1 VKIEIGLNDIFR
13 DDEGPDESLEESVR
27 RQVFLDKL
35 SGDLRKRLFERLDR
49 IERQQADFNAA
60 LDRGQAAL
68 DRAAEAIARAEHLL
82 GETA

>member
-1 VKIEIGLNDIFR
+1 MNGGTSQSARVLA
-13 DDEGPDESLEESVR
+13 SVAADPHW
-27 RQVFLDKL
+27 QPL
-35 SGDLRKRLFERLDR
+35 LDR